1 VYALPFECYYAGTN
15 FDILVHQDLDS
26 DHNFTLD
33 YLKVRQIAIESP
45 TIPHLQTRW
54 YSPLSGVSIRRT
66 PEPPRFIKEQP
77 VRRVDPEADA
87 EKAGTIIIDPSEDG
101 RRTLRPRPSL
111 DPNDPLVCFILVLK
125 LF

>member
-1 VYALPFECYYAGTN
+1 MHKPWTLQLYNTYKVYALPFECYYAGTN

-66 PEPPRFIKEQP
+66 PEPPRFRESWNDNH
-77 VRRVDPEADA
+77 R
-87 EKAGTIIIDPSEDG
+87 SLG
-101 RRTLRPRPSL
+101 RWEENPQTSTLT
-111 DPNDPLVCFILVLK
+111 
-125 LF
+125 